1 MASEPYLVR
10 NEDSM
15 QEELSKMSG
24 DIYERMQA
32 IDRRVF
38 YWILFFALMVPFLYP
53 LEIPV
58 KVNQNTRDLYEG
70 IQGLNEGDVV
80 IICIDYGVSAWAECH
95 PAVTVCAKAALR
107 AGAKIILLSPVTDHE
122 LTYKRL
128 TQVTAGEDFAAATYG
143 EDYVYLGYFTGGETA
158 VSQMAA
164 DMRSIFP
171 EDHFDTPLDDIPM
184 MADINTADSISMVLS
199 ADTSDYGSYFLRQW
213 ESNYDIQLA
222 EIGIAML
229 GSEWMPYYRAGN
241 AFGLSVG
248 SRGGAELEKLIG
260 EPGEATTAMDSISVS
275 HILIVLAVILANIG
289 IIAKLGR
296 GDN

>member
-1 MASEPYLVR
+1 
-10 NEDSM
+10 
-15 QEELSKMSG
+15 MSG

-38 YWILFFALMVPFLYP
+38 YWILFFALMVPFLNP
-53 LEIPV
+53 IGIPV

-70 IQGLNEGDVV
+70 VTALTEENVV

-107 AGAKIILLSPVTDHE
+107 AGAKVILLSPVTDHE
-122 LTYKRL
+122 LTYNRL
-128 TQVTAGEDFAAATYG
+128 TQVTAGADFEAATYG

-171 EDHFDTPLDDIPM
+171 EDHFGTPLDDIPL
-184 MADINTADSISMVLS
+184 MADINTANEIDMVLS

-213 ESNYDIQLA
+213 EANYDILLA

-229 GSEWMPYYRAGN
+229 GSEWMPYYIAGN
-241 AFGLSVG
+241 AFGLSIG
-248 SRGGAELEKLIG
+248 SRGGAELEALIG

-275 HILIVLAVILANIG
+275 HLLIVLAVVLANVG
-289 IIAKLGR
+289 ILAKLGR
-296 GDN
+296 GNN